1 MTWPCRLI
9 EDPELDA
16 HGNVDISKREV
27 GDMWF
32 LDVPAEELKERHL
45 TAQYF
50 RDNAGR
56 KPLVVLL
63 PGKLYFLVDGQS
75 FDDKRGHYDGW
86 TVTGVPPKI
95 TVHPSINMVGRYHGF
110 LKSGVIGDSQ

>member
-1 MTWPCRLI
+1 MTWQCKLI
-9 EDPELDA
+9 EKPELDEN
-16 HGNVDISKREV
+16 GNIDLSKREV

-32 LDVPAEELKERHL
+32 LDVPPEELKDRNL

-56 KPLVVLL
+56 QPLVVML
-63 PGKLYFLVDGQS
+63 PGRNYFLIDGQG
-75 FDDKRGHYDGW
+75 FNEEKGHYDCW
-86 TVTGVPPKI
+86 TVTGAPPKI

-110 LKSGVIGDSQ
+110 LQNGVIGDPA